1 MPKIYIAETNED
13 LEIAKQL
20 FGEYLDF
27 LKGELCEYADLPW
40 LIEYYKDFEKEL
52 ATLPGEYAPPT
63 GCLLL
68 AKYQDKVAGCVALR
82 KLSDGVC
89 KGKRLYVRPQF
100 RGLKIGRKLMEAI
113 IAEARKMGYSVMRG
127 DTVSS
132 MQAAQV
138 LHASLGFEEIKPNH
152 CDPIRE
158 AKFIE
163 LKLTQKMSE

>member
-1 MPKIYIAETNED
+1 MLEIFPVETDED
-13 LEIAKQL
+13 LEIAKTL
-20 FGEYLDF
+20 FV
-27 LKGELCEYADLPW
+27 EYADSLGFD
-40 LIEYYKDFEKEL
+40 LCFQNFEKEL
-52 ATLPGEYAPPT
+52 ANLPGEYVPPT

-82 KLSDGVC
+82 KLSEGVC

-113 IAEARKMGYSVMRG
+113 IAEARKMGYSAIRG
-127 DTVSS
+127 DTVPS

-138 LHASLGFEEIKPNH
+138 LHASLGFKEIKPNH
-152 CDPIRE
+152 CDPIKE

-163 LKLTQKMSE
+163 LKLV